1 MTGTFV
7 RIAAASF
14 MAGIAG
20 CASAP
25 APACASGEQPM
36 ISEMLYFGTRTPG
49 GIVTAEQWTQFLAEV
64 VTPRFPRGLTVW
76 PASGQWKSR
85 DGSITRE
92 ASYALNLLHADDA
105 ANETAIRAIVDD
117 YRARFRQEAVLRV
130 KSRACASF

>member
-1 MTGTFV
+1 MTSSFV

-14 MAGIAG
+14 VAGMAS

-25 APACASGEQPM
+25 APGCASNEQPI
-36 ISEMLYFGTRTPG
+36 ISEMIYFGTQTPDG
-49 GIVTAEQWTQFLAEV
+49 SVTAEQWTQFLADV

-76 PASGQWKSR
+76 PASGQWKSQ